1 MYPLY
6 MMIVLYI
13 LEGCPY
19 CNRALQILK
28 ENNLKYKSIVVE
40 NTEEKKNYYKKQ
52 NKMNTF
58 PQIFIKL
65 RGDDF
70 MKIGGCDNLIE
81 TLDYCKSIKSADVSI
96 EVIYNMYYSLYK
108 K

>member
-1 MYPLY
+1 
-6 MMIVLYI
+6 MIVLYV
-13 LEGCPY
+13 LAGCPY
-19 CNRALQILK
+19 CNRALQILE
-28 ENNLKYKSIVVE
+28 ENKLKHKAIIVE
-40 NTEEKKNYYKKQ
+40 NTEEKKSFYKKQ

-70 MKIGGCDNLIE
+70 IKIGGCDNLIE
-81 TLDYCKSIKSADVSI
+81 TLDYCKSIKSTDVSM
-96 EVIYNMYYSLYK
+96 EAIYHMYYSLYK